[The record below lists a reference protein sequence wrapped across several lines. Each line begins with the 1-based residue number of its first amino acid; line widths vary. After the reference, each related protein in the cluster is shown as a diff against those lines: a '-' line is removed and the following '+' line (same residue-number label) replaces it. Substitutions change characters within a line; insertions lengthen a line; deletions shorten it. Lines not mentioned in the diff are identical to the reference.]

1 MKDEAKLLCRLPLDV
16 KGFLERQSEKYASS
30 MNSEV
35 VRSVRERM
43 DRISAESQPE
53 TAGE

>member
-16 KGFLERQSEKYASS
+16 KGFLERQSEKYSSS

-43 DRISAESQPE
+43 DRVSTETQPAP
-53 TAGE
+53 AGK